1 VVAVTRQKPQG
12 LEEGELVAYLDE
24 VRALVLEEIERILPS
39 GSRYDDVLYDHMRT
53 YALRPSKCLRPAL
66 AVASCRALGGNL
78 AGVLPTAAVLELYH
92 NAFLIHDD
100 VEDGSLSRRGDPTLH
115 LEQGIPIAINVGDA
129 MLSICLTP
137 LLQNMRVIGMAKALR
152 ILQAV
157 SKMTEESAEGQAL
170 ELAWVRE
177 GAWDLSDR
185 AYVRLVHKKT
195 SWYTFLTPLVVGGIV
210 AGAGPEATWRL
221 KRFGTLLGP
230 AFQIQDDVLNLV
242 GTPDEMGKEV
252 AGDLYEGKHTLILA
266 HMMRSASPQERS
278 RADALLRL
286 ARETPEE
293 GREMRLVAD
302 EVGALVRAAQLDA
315 ATGKLLL
322 ERLRARTRAH
332 ERGAGEVE
340 ELMALI
346 EHHGSIDYAR
356 RVADRWATEADR
368 ALGRFAATL
377 PPSVHLD
384 FLRGLVRYVVDRTR

>member
-340 ELMALI
+340 
-346 EHHGSIDYAR
+346 
-356 RVADRWATEADR
+356 
-368 ALGRFAATL
+368 
-377 PPSVHLD
+377 
-384 FLRGLVRYVVDRTR
+384 